1 MSQGLKSERE
11 RNLCFSDFELFTDGG
26 PRMIVGGKRA
36 SEEGSWGIVNG
47 E

>member
-26 PRMIVGGKRA
+26 PRMIVGGKREKKA
-36 SEEGSWGIVNG
+36 GIS
-47 E
+47 